1 LAQDLCAIR
10 VRFREN
16 SILSF
21 DIDPALQWLK
31 PQRKSRSLKRRHDDK
46 LSWIADVPPI
56 GSPVLLDS
64 TVYIDTL
71 QGRSP
76 PALDAFITLRT
87 CNHSAVCLSELT
99 HSFGRLSP
107 ADPRT
112 ADALKVIRQTIRD
125 IPVHRLQAPDAEIWG
140 AAGILSGILFR
151 LGCYAAGAERK
162 CLNDA
167 LVFLQGRKLG
177 WPILTGN
184 IADFDFL
191 NQLVPDGRILL
202 YRRAE

>member
-1 LAQDLCAIR
+1 L
-10 VRFREN
+10 RF
-16 SILSF
+16 
-21 DIDPALQWLK
+21 DVDAALRRLK
-31 PQRKSRSLKRRHDDK
+31 PQRKSRPLKRRQDDK
-46 LSWIADVPPI
+46 LSWFTGFAAI

-76 PALDAFITLRT
+76 PALDTFITLRT

-99 HSFGRLSP
+99 HAFGRLRP
-107 ADPRT
+107 LDPRT
-112 ADALKVIRQTIRD
+112 ASALRVIRQTMRD
-125 IPVHRLQAPDAEIWG
+125 IPGHRIVAPDTEIWG
-140 AAGILSGILFR
+140 TAGILAGILFR
-151 LGCYAAGAERK
+151 LGSYPAGAERK

-184 IADFDFL
+184 ISDFDLL

-202 YRRAE
+202 YKRVE

>member
-1 LAQDLCAIR
+1 L
-10 VRFREN
+10 RF
-16 SILSF
+16 
-21 DIDPALQWLK
+21 DVDAALRWLK
-31 PQRKSRSLKRRHDDK
+31 PQRKARLLKRRPDHK
-46 LSWIADVPPI
+46 LSWITGVGGI

-76 PALDAFITLRT
+76 PTLDTFITLRI

-99 HSFGRLSP
+99 HAFGRLSP
-107 ADPRT
+107 IDPRS
-112 ADALKVIRQTIRD
+112 ASALKVIRQTIRD
-125 IPVHRLQAPDAEIWG
+125 IPAHRLVAPDTEIWG
-140 AAGILSGILFR
+140 TAGVLAGILFR
-151 LGCYAAGAERK
+151 LGSYPAGAERK

-167 LVFLQGRKLG
+167 LVFLQGRKMG

-184 IADFDFL
+184 IADFDLL

-202 YRRAE
+202 YSRAK

>member
-1 LAQDLCAIR
+1 L
-10 VRFREN
+10 RF
-16 SILSF
+16 
-21 DIDPALQWLK
+21 DVDAALRWLK
-31 PQRKSRSLKRRHDDK
+31 RQRKGRPLRRRQDDK
-46 LSWIADVPPI
+46 LSWIADAAAM
-56 GSPVLLDS
+56 GSPILLDS

-76 PALDAFITLRT
+76 PALDVFITLRT

-99 HSFGRLSP
+99 HAFGRLSP

-112 ADALKVIRQTIRD
+112 ASALKIIGQTIRD
-125 IPVHRLQAPDAEIWG
+125 IPAHRLVAPDTETWG
-140 AAGILSGILFR
+140 TAGVLAGILFR
-151 LGCYAAGAERK
+151 LGSYAAGAERK

-191 NQLVPDGRILL
+191 NQLVPDGRIVL

>member
-1 LAQDLCAIR
+1 M
-10 VRFREN
+10 
-16 SILSF
+16 SF
-21 DIDPALQWLK
+21 DLDAVLRGLK
-31 PQRKSRSLKRRHDDK
+31 PQRKNRPLRVRPHDK
-46 LSWIADVPPI
+46 LHWIEAVPLV

-76 PALDAFITLRT
+76 AALDALVTLRT

-99 HSFGRLSP
+99 HVFGRLSP
-107 ADPRT
+107 ADART
-112 ADALKVIRQTIRD
+112 EGALKIIGQTIRD
-125 IPVHRLQAPDAEIWG
+125 IPAHRLVAPDAQTWG
-140 AAGILSGILFR
+140 AAGVLAGILFR
-151 LGCYAAGAERK
+151 LGSYSAGAEKK

-167 LVFLQGRKLG
+167 LIFLQGRKLG

-184 IADFDFL
+184 VKDFDLL

-202 YRRAE
+202 YRRTE

>member
-1 LAQDLCAIR
+1 
-10 VRFREN
+10 
-16 SILSF
+16 LSF
-21 DIDPALQWLK
+21 NLDATLRWLK
-31 PQRKSRSLKRRHDDK
+31 PQRKVRPLKRRRDDK
-46 LSWIADVPPI
+46 LSWIADAAGI

-99 HSFGRLSP
+99 HAFGRLRP
-107 ADPRT
+107 MDPRT
-112 ADALKVIRQTIRD
+112 AGALKVIGKTIRD
-125 IPVHRLQAPDAEIWG
+125 VPKHRLVAPDAETWG
-140 AAGILSGILFR
+140 AAGILAGILFR
-151 LGCYAAGAERK
+151 LGSYAAGAERK
-162 CLNDA
+162 CLNDT

-184 IADFDFL
+184 IVDFDFL

-202 YRRAE
+202 YRRAD

>member
-1 LAQDLCAIR
+1 L
-10 VRFREN
+10 
-16 SILSF
+16 ILSF
-21 DIDPALQWLK
+21 DLDATLRWPK
-31 PQRKSRSLKRRHDDK
+31 RQRKVRPLKRRRDDK
-46 LSWIADVPPI
+46 LSWIADAAGI

-99 HSFGRLSP
+99 HAFGRLRP
-107 ADPRT
+107 MDTRT
-112 ADALKVIRQTIRD
+112 ASALKVIGQTIRD
-125 IPVHRLQAPDAEIWG
+125 VPIHRLVAPDTETWG
-140 AAGILSGILFR
+140 AAGILAGILFR
-151 LGCYAAGAERK
+151 LGSYAAGAERK

-184 IADFDFL
+184 IVDFDFL

-202 YRRAE
+202 YRRAG